1 MKRLTLLAVLIP
13 ALLAVTAAMGENTP
27 ASRLSLIGLQG
38 VGLRVDPIDRAA
50 GKDGLSPAT
59 IRAAV
64 EARLR
69 KAQIPVL
76 TAQQQR
82 EQLRRP
88 CLVVQVATSKLNTG
102 EYLYAVRVEM
112 SQWVASL
119 ANPSV
124 TVSQAIPV
132 PASTW
137 SARSVFGI
145 VPAEHLRRDAQG
157 AVDRMVDE
165 FIDAYHTA
173 NPSETAFQMRRQFG
187 ALR

>member
-1 MKRLTLLAVLIP
+1 MKRLVLP
-13 ALLAVTAAMGENTP
+13 TVLTSALFLSAGALGENTP
-27 ASRLSLIGLQG
+27 ASRLSLKGLQG
-38 VGLRVDPIDRAA
+38 VALRVDPIDPAA
-50 GKDGLSPAT
+50 GKDGLTVAA
-59 IRAAV
+59 IRSAV
-64 EARLR
+64 QARLR

-88 CLVVQVATSKLNTG
+88 CLVVQVATSKLSTG

-119 ANPSV
+119 ANPAV

-132 PASTW
+132 PAATW

-157 AVDRMVDE
+157 AVDRMADE
-165 FIDAYHTA
+165 FINAYHQA
-173 NPSETAFQMRRQFG
+173 NPSETAFRFYG
-187 ALR
+187 GTSSK